1 MTIRHH
7 LDTLHITD
15 APDFAML
22 DDATI
27 ACALREFSATSK
39 EEHSGIVKKN
49 ATKSCSLDSIPASV
63 LRYCMNDLLPVIQ

>member
-22 DDATI
+22 DDATM

-39 EEHSGIVKKN
+39 EEHSGIVKK
-49 ATKSCSLDSIPASV
+49 K
-63 LRYCMNDLLPVIQ
+63 RR